1 MNKNSIVPMYQQLA
15 DTIKQQ
21 ILSGEL
27 KDSDKLMTEAELGES
42 YHVSRITVRKAI
54 NILVENGYVTKKQG
68 IGTFVTTNKLNRVI
82 KNEIL
87 SFTEMCEI
95 EGKKASAEILSV
107 EWVKAG
113 TKIGRRLSL
122 PKDENVL
129 RVVRLRK
136 MDGMVVML
144 EETCLP
150 QQYGYI
156 AEENLADSIYAIL
169 RGRGTK
175 IVHVTKDVG
184 ICYATEEEAKLLEV
198 EFKQPLLLQYD
209 IAMDANGKEILCSK
223 LLINSERYTLSIV
236 I

>member
-27 KDSDKLMTEAELGES
+27 KDSDKLMTEAELGDY
-42 YHVSRITVRKAI
+42 YHVSRITVRKAV

-82 KNEIL
+82 KNEVL
-87 SFTEMCEI
+87 SFTEMCET

-150 QQYGYI
+150 QKYGYI

-169 RGRGTK
+169 RSRGTK
-175 IVHVTKDVG
+175 IVHATKEVG
-184 ICYATEEEAKLLEV
+184 ICYATEQEAKLLEV
-198 EFKQPLLLQYD
+198 EAKQPLLLQYD
-209 IAMDANGKEILCSK
+209 TAMDANGEEILCSK
-223 LLINSERYTLSIV
+223 LLINSERYTLSI
-236 I
+236 II

>member
-27 KDSDKLMTEAELGES
+27 KDSDKLMTEAELGEN

-68 IGTFVTTNKLNRVI
+68 IGTFVTINKLNRVM

-87 SFTEMCEI
+87 SFTEMCEA
-95 EGKKASAEILSV
+95 EGKKASSEILSV
-107 EWVKAG
+107 EWAKAG
-113 TKIGRRLSL
+113 TKIGKRLKL

-129 RVVRLRK
+129 RIVRLRK
-136 MDGMVVML
+136 TDGTVVML

-150 QQYGYI
+150 QKYSYI
-156 AEENLADSIYAIL
+156 TEENLADSIYAIL
-169 RGRGTK
+169 RSHGTE
-175 IVHVTKDVG
+175 IVHATKEVG
-184 ICYATEEEAKLLEV
+184 ICYATEQEAKLLGV
-198 EFKQPLLLQYD
+198 AAKQPLLLQYD
-209 IAMDANGKEILCSK
+209 ISIDEKGEEILCSK
-223 LLINSERYTLSIV
+223 LLINSERYTLTIMM
-236 I
+236 